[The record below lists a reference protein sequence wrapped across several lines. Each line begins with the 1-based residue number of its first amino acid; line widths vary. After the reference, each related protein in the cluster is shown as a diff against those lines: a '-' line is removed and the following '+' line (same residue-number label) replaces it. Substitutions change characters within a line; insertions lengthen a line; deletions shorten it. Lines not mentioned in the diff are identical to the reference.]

1 LPIPEVDQGPFDPN
15 HVLCCVVEIQ
25 KETCLYKLGNKHG
38 LIDTLLPVN
47 GFGVCKQILI
57 KIEDV
62 NLSKTLSVREM
73 ARLCSNGTGQGYIKC
88 SCKGTCDKNCKCKK
102 SNQVCN
108 SRCHGKKANAKCSN
122 H

>member
-1 LPIPEVDQGPFDPN
+1 MDPN

-25 KETCLYKLGNKHG
+25 KEKCLYKLGNKHG
-38 LIDTLLPVN
+38 LIDTLFPDN
-47 GFGVCKQILI
+47 EFGVCKQILI
-57 KIEDV
+57 KIDDV

-88 SCKGTCDKNCKCKK
+88 SCKGACDKNCKCKK

-108 SRCHGKKANAKCSN
+108 SRCHGKKANAKCTN